1 MRRTFII
8 GIGGAGFDVA
18 QSVAD
23 RVLWDRS
30 LEEVPYLDFLCIDS
44 DNHTEDHP
52 LTAGDNAYFYHLKAD
67 EHDLGT
73 LRTLHD
79 NLGPDTWMQDG
90 VFEIKNAVAEGTSG
104 YRMLG
109 RMTMFLNQ
117 NFHRLETSIRE
128 KINRLALLDSQVA
141 SEGIRIVVVA
151 TACGGTGSGTFV
163 DMGFLLRKLRSEFN
177 TPIDLTGILTLPPS
191 DEADETIKA
200 NAYAALV
207 ELNHFCTDRQVYT
220 ALYPGSPGPVSIVDQ
235 TPYDLTYL
243 VTLVKRPGGLGSPK
257 ELNAT
262 IGQFLYTD
270 IAHPAVAEKRDARI
284 DDIKPLFSETDAL
297 QNTQRYLTFGVSYIQ
312 YPVERIRLG
321 CTYKLLAHTFTSWLQ
336 DHREAVVGNSL
347 DVIDMNPS
355 RIWKELERMPQTIGG
370 TSLTDRLNDVVEE
383 ACADYGGPED
393 LDGLRRRIEEA
404 CTAREGAPVGSLT
417 PGSVPRIM
425 ADNVPGVR
433 STFLQNLRV
442 HVEEALFDIDR
453 GPSYCLAYL
462 RALRSTIADRKKRQ
476 YPVDAGDF
484 HDATDVM
491 RSVDRDMLLG
501 FPLFARGAVARYFL
515 TDWEESAKHLFLSRM
530 REVAA
535 HHEKVVYN
543 EIEADLEHLESRL
556 KALNGYLLNGLESM
570 RRNWEEQDAGQA
582 LNGRLL
588 FKPGSFGAKPNP
600 EATIHKEYEYLLDQ
614 DETLPGRLLDS
625 EREAKRR
632 IVGGLR
638 SLAIGAG
645 RRNLFVRAGQSTFD
659 DERTM
664 RHGFTMADVRVC
676 IEQAAGYFAR
686 LAERS
691 VFDELEDNAD
701 ELKNALRQVHSLSEI
716 FLPLQENADGYRR
729 TTRMS
734 YSAAAYR
741 GAGEPQKDDPR
752 IERFESTL
760 QSTVGKPEFFNYDNA
775 TTVVFLNERGAFPLR
790 IIRGVDNLEA
800 YYKSVSER
808 RKVTL
813 HSRADVPWLPINSAE
828 RRELYA
834 AEEAFVLGLA
844 LGYVQEVAGR
854 RDLVVP
860 MPERTVSRDVT
871 LTRNLS
877 RASVKLS
884 REPRAV
890 SAIRSSFNR
899 DRRQGL
905 SDREI
910 VRKLYVEFPMRL
922 TQLDFADL
930 QGFVEPWD
938 QRIKPIAHR
947 IRDND
952 PALASAYDGEFKPLE
967 EDMQDLFKATGEY
980 LDPRDPDRGL
990 VRHEGYYCSTIDCNA
1005 FYAHYE
1011 DVSRLCERCGA
1022 ERW

>member
-18 QSVAD
+18 RSVAD

-30 LEEVPYLDFLCIDS
+30 LDEVPYLDFLCIDS
-44 DNHTEDHP
+44 DNHTENHP

-73 LRTLHD
+73 MRTMHE
-79 NLGPDTWMQDG
+79 NLGPQTWMQDG

-117 NFHRLETSIRE
+117 NFHRLETSIRK
-128 KINRLALLDSQVA
+128 KINRLALLDASVA

-177 TPIDLTGILTLPPS
+177 TPIDLTGILTLPPT

-200 NAYAALV
+200 NAYAALI
-207 ELNHFCTDRQVYT
+207 ELNHFCTDRQVYS
-220 ALYPGSPGPVSIVDQ
+220 AHYPGSPNPVSIVDQ
-235 TPYDLTYL
+235 TPFDLTYL

-284 DDIKPLFSETDAL
+284 DDIKPLFSETDEL

-312 YPVERIRLG
+312 YPVERIQLG
-321 CTYKLLAHTFTSWLQ
+321 CTYKLLSHTFAEWLK
-336 DHREAVVGNSL
+336 DHRDAVAG
-347 DVIDMNPS
+347 DPFEVIDMTPS
-355 RIWKELERMPQTIGG
+355 RMWRELERMPRTVGG
-370 TSLTDRLNDVVEE
+370 TSISDRLNDVVEE
-383 ACADYGGPED
+383 VVADYAGPED
-393 LDGLRRRIEEA
+393 LDEVRARIEEA
-404 CTAREGAPVGSLT
+404 CAARPGADPGSLT

-425 ADNVPGVR
+425 ADNVAEVR
-433 STFLQNLRV
+433 TAFLQHLRT
-442 HVEEALFDIDR
+442 HLEEALFDIDR
-453 GPSYCLAYL
+453 GPSYCLAYM
-462 RALRSTIADRKKRQ
+462 RALRAAIAERRKRNAAAD
-476 YPVDAGDF
+476 PGDF
-484 HDATDVM
+484 HEPTGVL
-491 RSVDRDMLLG
+491 RQVDRDLLLG
-501 FPLFARGAVARYFL
+501 FPLFARGTVARFFLGDWEEGAKRYFL
-515 TDWEESAKHLFLSRM
+515 GRV

-535 HHEKVVYN
+535 HHEKVVYS
-543 EIEADLEHLESRL
+543 ELEGDLDLLESRL
-556 KALNGYLLNGLESM
+556 RALNGYLLSGLEAM
-570 RRNWEEQDAGQA
+570 RGGWEEQDAGQA

-588 FKPGSFGAKPNP
+588 FKPGSFAARPNP
-600 EATIHKEYEYLLDQ
+600 DSTIHKEYQYLLDQ
-614 DETLPGRLLDS
+614 NETLPGRFHDS
-625 EREAKRR
+625 EREAQRR

-638 SLAIGAG
+638 RIAIDDG
-645 RRNLFVRAGQSTFD
+645 RRDLFARGGQSVFD
-659 DERTM
+659 DERIM
-664 RHGFTMADVRVC
+664 RFGFSEANLRLCLDQSM
-676 IEQAAGYFAR
+676 GYFGR
-686 LAERS
+686 LADRS
-691 VFDELEDNAD
+691 VFDELEDGSD
-701 ELKNALRQVHSLSEI
+701 ELKNALRQVHALSEI

-752 IERFESTL
+752 IERFEATL
-760 QSTVGKPEFFNYDNA
+760 QSTVGKPEFFNYDNP

-813 HSRADVPWLPINSAE
+813 HSRADVPWLPINTAD
-828 RRELYA
+828 RRELQD
-834 AEEAFVLGLA
+834 AEEALVLGLA
-844 LGYVQEVAGR
+844 LGYVANVPGR
-854 RDLVVP
+854 ADLVVP
-860 MPERTVSRDVT
+860 MPEGSVARDVT
-871 LTRNLS
+871 LTRGLS

-890 SAIRSSFNR
+890 SAIRAGFAR
-899 DRRQGL
+899 DRRAGL
-905 SDREI
+905 SAREI
-910 VRKLYVEFPMRL
+910 VTRLYVEFPATL
-922 TQLDFADL
+922 TKLDLVDIKGLA
-930 QGFVEPWD
+930 EPWNK
-938 QRIKPIAHR
+938 RVKMIADR

-952 PALASAYDGEFKPLE
+952 PTLTSAYDEVFKPRE
-967 EDMQDLFKATGEY
+967 EDMQHLFRVAGE
-980 LDPRDPDRGL
+980 LVDPKNPERG
-990 VRHEGYYCSTIDCNA
+990 VARSDGYYCSKVDCNA
-1005 FYAHYE
+1005 SYGRYE
-1011 DVSRLCERCGA
+1011 DMGRKCERCGV